1 MTSLAVVG
9 VESPEYDRVLLLKED
24 QIQLSE
30 GQRQVTVVIRGQ
42 ILVEI
47 VTVEGELVIAKNFTP
62 QNYSKRKFHEK
73 NIHSTMLIFSNRKF
87 DCFIPHS
94 N

>member
-1 MTSLAVVG
+1 MTSLVVVG
-9 VESPEYDRVLLLKED
+9 VESPEYDKALSLKED
-24 QIQLSE
+24 QIQLLE

-42 ILVEI
+42 ILVAI
-47 VTVEGELVIAKNFTP
+47 VTVVGGLVIAKNFTP
-62 QNYSKRKFHEK
+62 QNYFKRKFREK
-73 NIHSTMLIFSNRKF
+73 NIHSIMLIFSNRKF